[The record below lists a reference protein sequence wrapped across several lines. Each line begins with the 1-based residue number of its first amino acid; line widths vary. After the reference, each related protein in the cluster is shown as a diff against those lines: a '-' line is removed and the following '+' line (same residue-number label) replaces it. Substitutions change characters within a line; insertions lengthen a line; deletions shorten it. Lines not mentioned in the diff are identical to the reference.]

1 MMIWIAIIL
10 GLTQGLCEFL
20 PVSSSGHL
28 VLLHAIF
35 GIEEGAM
42 FFTVMLHLGTLI
54 AVFAVYWRQIWEI
67 ICSVG
72 QFLKLLFTGRF
83 KELKAYMRTPIQ
95 KKIGLLI
102 AATVI
107 TTLMAVIFKDFFT
120 EAFKGAFLGIGFLFT
135 SAVLLMMNS
144 FKKHGSRRSALR
156 IPGAIGVGFMQGIAI
171 LPGVSRSGSTIAG
184 ATFFGLKKQEAA
196 EFSFLLSIPA
206 ILGSLILQVPDIVET
221 GISNIEWTPVIIGM
235 AAAAVSGYLA
245 IKLMIRLVV
254 KNSLNTFAIYTAL
267 LGILVLLDQFVFN
280 RFFTN
285 PFWS

>member
-28 VLLHAIF
+28 VLLHTIF

-42 FFTVMLHLGTLI
+42 FFTVMLHVGTLI

-67 ICSVG
+67 IRSIG
-72 QFLKLLFTGRF
+72 RFLKLLFTGRF
-83 KELKAYMRTPIQ
+83 KELREYMHTPIQ
-95 KKIGLLI
+95 KKIWLLI

-107 TTLMAVIFKDFFT
+107 TTLMALIFKDFFT
-120 EAFKGAFLGIGFLFT
+120 EAFEGTFLGIGFLFT

-144 FKKHGSRRSALR
+144 FKNGSGRSALR

-171 LPGVSRSGSTIAG
+171 LPGISRSGSTIAG
-184 ATFFGLKKQEAA
+184 ATFFGLKKEEAA

-221 GISNIEWTPVIIGM
+221 GVSNIEWTPVIIGM
-235 AAAAVSGYLA
+235 VAAAVSGYLA

-254 KNSLNTFAIYTAL
+254 KNNLNVFAIYTAL
-267 LGILVLLDQFVFN
+267 LGILVLLDQFVFHQ
-280 RFFTN
+280 FFTN
-285 PFWS
+285 PFLA